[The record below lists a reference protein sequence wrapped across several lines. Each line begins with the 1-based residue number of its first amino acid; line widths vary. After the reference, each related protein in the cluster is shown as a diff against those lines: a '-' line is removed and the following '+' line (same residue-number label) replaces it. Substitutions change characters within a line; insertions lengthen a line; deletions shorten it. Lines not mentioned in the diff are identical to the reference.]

1 MLEKR
6 HRILVVDDLPDWR
19 STLGGLLEDEGYEVQ
34 VAGTSSRALEILGS
48 DHFDLAVLDI
58 RLDETD
64 EGNTEG
70 LSLAAEIKKHWPEV
84 KIVIITGYGTPEI
97 MREALEPDTDG
108 NTLAAD
114 YIPKTETEELVR
126 IVRKTLEQ

>member
-1 MLEKR
+1 MPEKLY
-6 HRILVVDDLPDWR
+6 RILVVDDLPDWR

-34 VAGTSSRALEILGS
+34 VAGSSSQALELLAS
-48 DHFDLAVLDI
+48 NRFDLAVLDL

-70 LSLAAEIKKHWPEV
+70 LNLAAKIKKRLPEV

-97 MREALEPDTDG
+97 MRKALEPDAEGDK
-108 NTLAAD
+108 LAAN
-114 YIPKTETEELVR
+114 YVPKTETEDLVSV
-126 IVRKTLEQ
+126 VRETLA

>member
-1 MLEKR
+1 MSEER
-6 HRILVVDDLPDWR
+6 HKILVVDDLPDWR
-19 STLGGLLEDEGYEVQ
+19 LTLRGLLEDEGYDIE
-34 VAGTSSRALEILGS
+34 VAGSLPKALELLGA

-70 LSLAAEIKKHWPEV
+70 LNLAAEIKKDWPDV
-84 KIVIITGYGTPEI
+84 QIIFITGYGTPEI
-97 MREALEPDTDG
+97 MRDALEPDAEG
-108 NTLAAD
+108 KSLAEN
-114 YIPKTETEELVR
+114 YVPKTETEDLVK

>member
-1 MLEKR
+1 MPDKR

-19 STLGGLLEDEGYEVQ
+19 LTLGGLLEDEGYDIE
-34 VAGTSSRALEILGS
+34 VAGSSSEALELLRA

-70 LSLAAEIKKHWPEV
+70 INLAAEIRARWPKV
-84 KIVIITGYGTPEI
+84 RVVFITGYGTPDI
-97 MREALEPDTDG
+97 MREALEPDPEG
-108 NTLAAD
+108 RRLAAN
-114 YIPKTETEELVR
+114 YIPKTETEDLVR
-126 IVRKTLEQ
+126 IVRRTLNQ

>member
-1 MLEKR
+1 MPEN

-19 STLGGLLEDEGYEVQ
+19 STIGGLLEDEGYEVQ
-34 VAGTSSRALEILGS
+34 VAGSSPQALELLES
-48 DHFDLAVLDI
+48 NCFDLAVLDI

-70 LSLAAEIKKHWPEV
+70 LNLASEIKKRWPGV

-97 MREALEPDTDG
+97 MKEALEPDAKG
-108 NTLAAD
+108 NKLAAN
-114 YIPKTETEELVR
+114 YVPKTETEDLVSV
-126 IVRKTLEQ
+126 VRETLA